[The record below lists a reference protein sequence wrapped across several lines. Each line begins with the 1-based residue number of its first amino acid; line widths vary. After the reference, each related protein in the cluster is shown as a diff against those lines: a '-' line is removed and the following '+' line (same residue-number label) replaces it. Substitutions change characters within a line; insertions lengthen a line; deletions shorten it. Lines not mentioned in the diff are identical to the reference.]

1 MTSDSTTKDRKEAT
15 RMNNSDKKALTY
27 CTFAIIAT
35 LGVASA
41 FAPLRSI
48 NSGLA
53 FLLVMVVFSIVWM
66 LIVMLLFFFNPKME
80 AIA

>member
-1 MTSDSTTKDRKEAT
+1 
-15 RMNNSDKKALTY
+15 MNNSDKKALTY

-53 FLLVMVVFSIVWM
+53 FLLVMIVFSILWM
-66 LIVMLLFFFNPKME
+66 FIVMLLFFFNPKIKE
-80 AIA
+80 ASA